1 MIIYYV
7 EDGNNGITLDNI
19 NGILEFLDNS
29 DGLKLIHHSQLKTY
43 YTSALSPKIFDYN
56 TFTVT

>member
-29 DGLKLIHHSQLKTY
+29 DGLKLIHHS
-43 YTSALSPKIFDYN
+43 
-56 TFTVT
+56 